1 MPATILLGKIFM
13 VKKIKD
19 ANDTLYIE
27 KNILLTDLG
36 LNYNRVPSAGGLGSL
51 GSQNDDSN

>member
-1 MPATILLGKIFM
+1 M

-27 KNILLTDLG
+27 KNILLTDLV
-36 LNYNRVPSAGGLGSL
+36 LNYNREPSAGGLGSL
-51 GSQNDDSN
+51 RSQNDDSN

>member
-1 MPATILLGKIFM
+1 M

-36 LNYNRVPSAGGLGSL
+36 LNYNREPSAGGLGSL